1 MSPTWQTGI
10 KVSDGIKV
18 GNQVTGDGKVI
29 LIERGKGGRI
39 REGFEDAKTLILE
52 MNMGATNQEIQVASR
67 NPNRQ
72 ANSLP

>member
-18 GNQVTGDGKVI
+18 GNQVTGDGKVT

-39 REGFEDAKTLILE
+39 REGFEDVKTLILE